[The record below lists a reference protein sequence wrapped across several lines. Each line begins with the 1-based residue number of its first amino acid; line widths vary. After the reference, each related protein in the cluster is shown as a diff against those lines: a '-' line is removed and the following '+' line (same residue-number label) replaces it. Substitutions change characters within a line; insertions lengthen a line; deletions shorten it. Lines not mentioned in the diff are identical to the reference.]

1 MEIISI
7 VEALKNLMI
16 SIYYSVVIFN
26 FSFKETSTNS
36 RQSLVKRSNIA
47 ISKLCK

>member
-7 VEALKNLMI
+7 VEALKNLMT

-26 FSFKETSTNS
+26 FLFKEASTNS
-36 RQSLVKRSNIA
+36 RQSQVNRSNIA